1 MIPFY
6 KRVILR
12 LLFPV
17 LHILWFVSVIYLA
30 FYRDLY
36 DSTVLRIVL
45 WLLLMLILG
54 VNTILLIR
62 WSRCPHCEHFLPRT
76 VIFAP
81 GRTFACPECGEQI
94 IVQ

>member
-17 LHILWFVSVIYLA
+17 LHILWYAGVIYLG
-30 FYRDLY
+30 FNRDLY
-36 DSTVLRIVL
+36 DSTLLRIVL

-54 VNTILLIR
+54 VNTILLVR
-62 WSRCPHCEHFLPRT
+62 WGRCPHCKRFLPRT